1 MGGRW
6 RDFVV
11 FAVIITGN
19 DPIFNGPFD
28 IKLDNLEGDWLKPPE
43 FPQNL
48 TLAVRQLS
56 GIITTYLKSHF
67 ISRCISFQS
76 QVAPTQRSRVPAQ
89 TRSQPAT
96 EKYILPLSWSL
107 SEAGHLGLF
116 HFNKKSVLWASRG
129 IRLPFWS
136 TNGPN
141 LSRMDLKYLF
151 TGNNP
156 FWVFNQLFLQMIST
170 YSWERVTVCL
180 HSSAAQ
186 TRLSSNA
193 RGRCRHPGSVH
204 LSWGSHL
211 LRLLTTNGEPGQ
223 RKIQRRLWELKR
235 MKIKLYFHIRWIL
248 WN

>member
-6 RDFVV
+6 QDFVV

-76 QVAPTQRSRVPAQ
+76 QAAPTQRSRHPAQ

-116 HFNKKSVLWASRG
+116 HFNKKSVLWVSRG

-141 LSRMDLKYLF
+141 LSWMDPKYLF
-151 TGNNP
+151 TENNP
-156 FWVFNQLFLQMIST
+156 SFDFHLLFL
-170 YSWERVTVCL
+170 
-180 HSSAAQ
+180 
-186 TRLSSNA
+186 
-193 RGRCRHPGSVH
+193 
-204 LSWGSHL
+204 
-211 LRLLTTNGEPGQ
+211 
-223 RKIQRRLWELKR
+223 
-235 MKIKLYFHIRWIL
+235 
-248 WN
+248 